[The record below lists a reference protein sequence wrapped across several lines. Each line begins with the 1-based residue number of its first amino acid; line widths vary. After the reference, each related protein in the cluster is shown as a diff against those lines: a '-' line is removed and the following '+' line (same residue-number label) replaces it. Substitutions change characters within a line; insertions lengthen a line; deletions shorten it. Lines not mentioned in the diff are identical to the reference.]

1 MAEIRFL
8 LVHPADNSR
17 RYSQVYSSRPF
28 GWFTF
33 KLVYIYSQN
42 LHWQTAKKLKL
53 IKFTSSQGSLHSY
66 VFMDK
71 MSTFMRH

>member
-33 KLVYIYSQN
+33 KLVYLVTIPSLAN
-42 LHWQTAKKLKL
+42 CKKLKL
-53 IKFTSSQGSLHSY
+53 IKFTSSQGSRHSY
-66 VFMDK
+66 VFMHK